1 MADILIVTK
10 AIANMTFCQDISR
23 AGRIVFYLFSEL
35 VDQNTEVFAFVTVL
49 RSPYRGKE
57 TIMRHGT
64 TCMLHE
70 VTQHFK
76 FLRSKVNLLSELF
89 DTITAG
95 IQYDVTDSDERVRWN
110 GGCSGATNGSA

>member
-76 FLRSKVNLLSELF
+76 FLRSKVNLVSRFF
-89 DTITAG
+89 DTMTTG
-95 IQYDVTDSDERVRWN
+95 VEYKVTNDDESVRGN
-110 GGCSGATNGSA
+110 RGSFRGADG